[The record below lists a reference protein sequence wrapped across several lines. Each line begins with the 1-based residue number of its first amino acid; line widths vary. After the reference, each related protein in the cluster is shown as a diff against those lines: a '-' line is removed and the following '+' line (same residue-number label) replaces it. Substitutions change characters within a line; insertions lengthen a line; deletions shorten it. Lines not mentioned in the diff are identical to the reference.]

1 MDNTERLRLIKRNTQ
16 EIVTEKE
23 LKELLKEK
31 KKPSVYLGTTPT
43 GRPHIGYFMWF
54 IKMGDFL
61 KAGLKVK
68 LLIADLHAALDN
80 TPWEVL
86 EQRYKYYDQI
96 IRLSFK
102 SIGVDTKNFETI
114 KGSSFQLN
122 KDYVLDLFKLASYTS
137 INDCKRAGAEVV
149 KFGKNPK
156 LSGLIYPLMQAI
168 DEEYLKVDIQYG
180 GVDQRKIL
188 MLARERLPS
197 LGYKPRV
204 ELMTPIIPGLQ
215 GVKMSASDFKS
226 KIDLLDS
233 PEDVKIKL
241 NKAHCPAGEVKD
253 NGVLAFLQYVIFV
266 IKEDKN
272 ETFIIERPEKFGGNL
287 EYKSYKDLEK
297 DYIAKKLHP
306 LDLKNALAGEINLL
320 LEPIRKGF
328 KDKDLIKKAYPEDL

>member
-1 MDNTERLRLIKRNTQ
+1 MKPEERLKLITRNTQ

-23 LKELLKEK
+23 LNDLLKKK
-31 KKPSVYLGTTPT
+31 KKPSVYLGTAPT
-43 GRPHIGYFMWF
+43 GRPHVGYFLWF

-61 KAGLKVK
+61 KAGLNVK
-68 LLIADLHAALDN
+68 LLLADLHAALDN

-86 EQRYKYYDQI
+86 EQRYKYYDQV
-96 IRLSFK
+96 IRLAFK

-122 KDYVLDLFKLASYTS
+122 KDYISDLFKLASYTS

-156 LSGLIYPLMQAI
+156 LSGLIYPLMQAL

-197 LGYKPRV
+197 LGYNPRI

-233 PEDVKIKL
+233 PEDVKAKL
-241 NKAHCPAGEVKD
+241 NKAHCPAGETKD
-253 NGVLAFLQYVIFV
+253 NGVLAFLQYVVFV
-266 IKEDKN
+266 LKEDN
-272 ETFIIERPEKFGGNL
+272 NAHFIVERPEKFGGDL
-287 EYKSYKDLEK
+287 KYTTYKDLEK

-306 LDLKNALAGEINLL
+306 LDLKNALAKEINILL
-320 LEPIRKGF
+320 DPIRKGF
-328 KDKDLIKKAYPEDL
+328 KNNDLIKKAYPEDL